1 MERILRTFDKFEDAE
16 KSDDEFYASLTPQ
29 ERLDILLEIVN
40 QQLEI
45 SGEAAKGLERIY
57 RVIEL
62 SED

>member
-1 MERILRTFDKFEDAE
+1 MERVLRTFDKFGDAE
-16 KSDDEFYASLTPQ
+16 KADDEFYASLTPQ

-40 QQLEI
+40 QELEI